1 MAPEG
6 IWCPNRAVLPGGPV
20 DECREDFWNGVP
32 YLSHRRLELRHGLH
46 AEIDGGGA
54 NILDPPDT
62 ASPVTGMSGRT

>member
-20 DECREDFWNGVP
+20 EKCKEDFWNSVP
-32 YLSHRRLELRHGLH
+32 YLSHRRLKLRYGLH
-46 AEIDGGGA
+46 VEIDGGGA
-54 NILDPPDT
+54 NILGPPDT